1 VRETLETDGQ
11 GRVLV
16 VDGGGSTRCALVGD
30 RLAQLAYENGWT
42 GIIVDGCIRDSDE
55 ISRIPIGVKARHA
68 VPKKSAKRGAGER
81 DVPVR
86 FAGLTFTPGDY
97 LYADPDGIIVAER
110 DLLA

>member
-1 VRETLETDGQ
+1 VRP
-11 GRVLV
+11 
-16 VDGGGSTRCALVGD
+16 GGGPARAA
-30 RLAQLAYENGWT
+30 RLRERLD
-42 GIIVDGCIRDSDE
+42 GIVVDGCIRDSEE

-68 VPKKSAKRGAGER
+68 VPKKSAKGGLGER

-110 DLLA
+110 DQLV

>member
-1 VRETLETDGQ
+1 
-11 GRVLV
+11 
-16 VDGGGSTRCALVGD
+16 
-30 RLAQLAYENGWT
+30 
-42 GIIVDGCIRDSDE
+42 
-55 ISRIPIGVKARHA
+55 VKARHA